1 MLLFAGCD
9 NNHTVPRDDQWHKYA
24 KVEYIEYPK
33 DSVYIAKGMY
43 VAKGKYIEYAKDCVY
58 ITGGEYGKYAKED
71 ASVKEGH
78 N

>member
-1 MLLFAGCD
+1 MLSFAGC
-9 NNHTVPRDDQWHKYA
+9 NDDHILLHYDPKCKYA
-24 KVEYIEYPK
+24 KVGHGK
-33 DSVYIAKGMY
+33 NTGNGVYVAKGMY

-71 ASVKEGH
+71 ASVKEGY